1 MSDAPGAGRGTRI
14 AAMAAAAFCVTWLM
28 VAAWGAAQYRQAS
41 HFGPVL
47 YAPLSL
53 AVDPGDGTIYCA
65 SGAGRVQKYGP
76 DGRGRGAFR
85 VDTDGRLFAI
95 ASDGPGRVGVV
106 IEGETRVRIFDEGG
120 GLLDEREEPGSA
132 GWAAASLAVPA
143 GDGGKVIALE
153 DAAIVERDAAGAR
166 RELVPAIS
174 FPLTFFAAAP
184 WTLVASL
191 FFSGLGLMA
200 SFIWPFLARSD
211 DPAVR

>member
-1 MSDAPGAGRGTRI
+1 
-14 AAMAAAAFCVTWLM
+14 MAAAAFCVTWLL

-47 YAPLSL
+47 YAPMSL

-76 DGRGRGAFR
+76 EGRGRGAFG
-85 VDTDGRLFAI
+85 VETGGRPFAI
-95 ASDGPGRVGVV
+95 ASDGPGRIGVV
-106 IEGETRVRIFDEGG
+106 IEGETRVRVFDEGG
-120 GLLDEREEPGSA
+120 GLQGERDEPGA
-132 GWAAASLAVPA
+132 VGWAAASLAVPV
-143 GDGGKVIALE
+143 GDDGKVIALE
-153 DAAIVERDAAGAR
+153 AGAIVERDGAGAV

-200 SFIWPFLARSD
+200 AFIWPFLARSD